1 MSCFCKVTVVPPKN
15 PCSDCL
21 QVNDVLVGCA
31 DGPPPCG
38 EIPVQI
44 DLGAINDLTACTG
57 TPVWSIKDYDELA
70 FTNVEITQDGIITF
84 ETTNYYKEGK
94 DFIIRYQVDCPGS
107 IFRAEA
113 EIKVCMKNPC
123 PDGCKDCNP
132 CTAACFYAN
141 NGEANATITSEGC
154 SNVVNS
160 FDLKTISSYADCGTG
175 VTYDLTYSELIFSDV
190 EVVDGVISFV
200 VLPAAVS
207 GATYVILYKMT
218 CPDFG
223 YQKTASL
230 TVTVKT
236 KCHDVVCAEGEQC
249 DECTG
254 LCGPIPPEVGIGGAG
269 SGHNLTIS

>member
-15 PCSDCL
+15 PCSGCL
-21 QVNDVLVGCA
+21 QVNDILVGCA

-38 EIPVQI
+38 ETVQI
-44 DLGAINDLTACTG
+44 DLGAKNDLTACTG
-57 TPVWSIKDYDELA
+57 TPVWSVKYYDPLA
-70 FTNVEITQDGIITF
+70 FTNVSITQQGIITF
-84 ETTNYYKEGK
+84 DTTDYYKEGQ
-94 DFIIRYQVDCPGS
+94 DFIIRYEVDCPNS
-107 IFRAEA
+107 IFRAEGT
-113 EIKVCMKNPC
+113 IKVCMKHPC

-132 CTAACFYAN
+132 CTEACLYAN

-154 SNVVNS
+154 SDVVNS